1 MAPPLLSVTT
11 EDHTFD
17 VQFHPRESLLAT
29 ATIEGEIQLH
39 RYDVAAASSEKVR
52 VIKNHEESCRA
63 ARFLCA
69 LEDGQEEAGAAA
81 VRIASTSADCMAM
94 LSDLESG
101 ERLWKAKLGAAGNAL
116 LPLDENRFV
125 VGDDDGALLV
135 FDVRQQKPTHSC
147 AENED
152 FISDIV
158 LGSDGESLCVASGDG
173 TLAVY
178 DLRKKG
184 SLIAMSDF
192 QEDEFLS
199 LAILKGGKKV
209 VCGSQTGILAI
220 FTWGDFGDQK
230 DRIKGHPMSVDAMVK
245 ISEDAVLTGSSDGKI
260 RIVGVHHPKFN
271 NCIVGRLGEHGSYPI
286 EQLSLSPSGG
296 LLASCSHAQPAVKLW
311 STEDAH
317 SLLSGEKDAAA
328 VAAAAAEAKADP
340 DSDDSDEPTQKKQKR
355 KKGVAKRMAA
365 AASKSSSQFFNE
377 L

>member
-17 VQFHPRESLLAT
+17 VQFHPSEPLLAA
-29 ATIEGEIQLH
+29 ATIEGEVQLH

-52 VIKNHEESCRA
+52 VIKSHKDSCRA
-63 ARFLCA
+63 GRFLCA
-69 LEDGQEEAGAAA
+69 SEDAPEGKSTSVA
-81 VRIASTSADCMAM
+81 RLASTSADCTAA
-94 LSDLESG
+94 LSDAESG
-101 ERLWKAKLGAAGNAL
+101 ERLWQADLGAAGNAL
-116 LPLDENRFV
+116 LPIDHNRFV

-135 FDVRQQKPTHSC
+135 FDVRQKKPTHEC
-147 AENED
+147 AENGD
-152 FISDIV
+152 FISDMA
-158 LGSDGESLCVASGDG
+158 LGSDGQSLCVASGDG
-173 TLAVY
+173 TLAVF

-209 VCGSQTGILAI
+209 VCGSQTGIIAI

-245 ISEDAVLTGSSDGKI
+245 ISEDAILTGSSDGKI

-296 LLASCSHAQPAVKLW
+296 LLASSSHNQPAVKLW

-317 SLLSGEKDAAA
+317 SVLAGEKDQEP
-328 VAAAAAEAKADP
+328 VAAPAADSDSDP
-340 DSDDSDEPTQKKQKR
+340 DSDEPKKKKQKR

-365 AASKSSSQFFNE
+365 AASKSSSSFFSE